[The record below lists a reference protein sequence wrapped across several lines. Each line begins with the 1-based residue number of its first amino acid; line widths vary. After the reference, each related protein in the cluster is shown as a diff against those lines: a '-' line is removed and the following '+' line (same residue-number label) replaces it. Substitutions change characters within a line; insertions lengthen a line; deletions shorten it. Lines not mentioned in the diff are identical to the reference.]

1 MAKLRLP
8 TVLRPLAGG
17 DPVVELEASDL
28 TALASE
34 IRRRYPDLAARVYDA
49 DGSWRDFVNVFVDGE
64 DARYL
69 DGSAPITSATE
80 VQILPAISGGSM
92 AD

>member
-8 TVLRPLAGG
+8 AVLRPLAEGSPVIDVTAG
-17 DPVVELEASDL
+17 DLGALE
-28 TALASE
+28 SE
-34 IRRRYPDLAARVYDA
+34 IRGRYPALAERVYEP

-69 DGSAPITSATE
+69 ERAAPIGTASE
-80 VQILPAISGGSM
+80 IQLLPAISGGSL
-92 AD
+92 A

>member
-8 TVLRPLAGG
+8 TVLRPLANGSAVLEVEAG
-17 DPVVELEASDL
+17 DLVGLRKEIGARYP
-28 TALASE
+28 ALAE
-34 IRRRYPDLAARVYDA
+34 RVYED

-69 DGSAPITSATE
+69 EPASPIGKASE
-80 VQILPAISGGSM
+80 IQLLPAVSGG
-92 AD
+92 

>member
-8 TVLRPLAGG
+8 TVLRPLAEGR
-17 DPVVELEASDL
+17 PIVEVEASDL
-28 TALASE
+28 ATLASE
-34 IRRRYPDLAARVYDA
+34 IRRRYPALADRVYEP

-69 DGSAPITSATE
+69 DRSAAITPATE
-80 VQILPAISGGSM
+80 VQLLPAISGG
-92 AD
+92 

>member
-8 TVLRPLAGG
+8 TVLRALAEGS
-17 DPVVELEASDL
+17 PVVEVTAKDL
-28 TALASE
+28 DALASE
-34 IRRRYPDLAARVYDA
+34 IRDRYPRLAERMYEP

-69 DGSAPITSATE
+69 DSGTPLGSASEI
-80 VQILPAISGGSM
+80 QLLPAVSGGC
-92 AD
+92 A